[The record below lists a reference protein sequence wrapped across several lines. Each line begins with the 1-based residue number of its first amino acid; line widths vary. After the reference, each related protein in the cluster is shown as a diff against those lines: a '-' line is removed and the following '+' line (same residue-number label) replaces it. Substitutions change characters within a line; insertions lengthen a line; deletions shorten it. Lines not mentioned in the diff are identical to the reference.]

1 MISTISTHRKK
12 TRALHARK
20 RLGNE
25 MNENEAVRLRAESEA
40 LRKEI
45 RLILNQLTGVDVVY
59 SVFQENQ

>member
-1 MISTISTHRKK
+1 
-12 TRALHARK
+12 
-20 RLGNE
+20 

-45 RLILNQLTGVDVVY
+45 RLIVNQLTGVVVFY